1 MNESVVA
8 RWRPLG
14 LSLAVHL
21 GIVLL
26 LGSGWWLMRSEP
38 PAAQVL
44 AIEAVVVDPQSL
56 QALGSPA
63 FAPPAPAPPR
73 PAAVPDTPPAV
84 LPTLPP
90 KLPPKAEP
98 EAAARPAPAPQP
110 AAKPSAAERAAADAK
125 RREEQAQRKADEQR
139 RAEAKQQAAEREKA
153 DRARLAEQ
161 QKAAEDARLR
171 AEREADLRRQLE
183 AEERGAAARA
193 SGQAAQW
200 AAAIQGRIQRAW
212 IRPASARA
220 GLDCTVAVTQVPGG
234 EVVAVRV
241 LACNGDDT
249 VRQSIEAAVL
259 RASPLPVPP
268 DPSLFERSIEVRFKP
283 ND

>member
-1 MNESVVA
+1 VNESVVA

-63 FAPPAPAPPR
+63 FAPAAPAPPR

-98 EAAARPAPAPQP
+98 EAAAKPAPAPQP

-183 AEERGAAARA
+183 AEERGAAARS

-268 DPSLFERSIEVRFKP
+268 DPSLFERNIEVRFKP